1 MGTPLRPHLRSALL
15 AGIAV
20 LGCSSAGAQDAVI
33 ELPDVNVISSRL
45 GRTAPRVPVQE
56 RAPPVRRGAP
66 PAPSPESA
74 PGSAG
79 GSGDVNVEL
88 PSGITTG
95 TTITGASTTVVT
107 STDIERNP
115 GVTIQDLLSRQP
127 GIQVRSL
134 FGGVNGAQSTV
145 DIRGFGATASNNTLV
160 LINGRRINDLD
171 LAGVDLSTLPRESI
185 DHIEI
190 TRGNSGAVLY
200 GDGAVG
206 GVINIVTKSGASLPP
221 SARVAGAFG
230 SFNYAEGAASAN
242 GSYNTPWGQV
252 SASAYGNAVSSDG
265 YRQNNQLQQQNG
277 VGELRLTGP
286 EGGAYLNLSAD
297 NQHLGFP
304 GGRLVTPT
312 FSLVDSDPRG
322 AATPFD
328 YGDKQGLNG
337 TVGVTR
343 TLVPGTELILDG
355 GIRQKK
361 QQAGFFVAGFPDGD
375 RYVDTTLTT
384 YSVTPRL
391 VSNHNLAGTPGKLI
405 AGIDIYDAVYGSDR
419 SNHIGTAPVH
429 RYDLSQL
436 TVAAYFMETV
446 KVRPDTDVGFGARV
460 EQIDVS
466 ARDRFDPNA
475 PGGLFAG
482 PEGLP
487 LNSTETQHAWHLG
500 LDHRVNQHFAV
511 FARMAQSFRVPNV
524 DERVGMAPFGFPT
537 NFNLLTQTSRDY
549 EAGFRVRFSQFELQ
563 TSAYLMNLQNE
574 IFFSP
579 VSFTNTNLDPTRRYG
594 VETIAS
600 WQATQ
605 SLLFKVGVAYTRAVF
620 VEGPFTGND
629 VPLVARW
636 TESVGVSWDIYK
648 KYLVFD
654 CVVRWVG
661 ARRMDNDSANLQ
673 VLIPPNTLVDLRIG
687 GTIERFFWAFSVQN
701 LFDVRY
707 FEYAVSAIDFIT
719 GLPSVG
725 RYSAY
730 PLPTRTFQVKAGM
743 TF

>member
-1 MGTPLRPHLRSALL
+1 MGTPSRFHLRSALL

-20 LGCSSAGAQDAVI
+20 LGCSSAGAQDAVV
-33 ELPDVNVISSRL
+33 ELPDVNVTSSRL
-45 GRTAPRVPVQE
+45 GTTAPRTE
-56 RAPPVRRGAP
+56 RTPPVRRGAP
-66 PAPSPESA
+66 TAPSPA
-74 PGSAG
+74 ATPAAAAG
-79 GSGDVNVEL
+79 AGDVNVEL
-88 PSGITTG
+88 PSGIVTN
-95 TTITGASTTVVT
+95 TTITGASTTLIT

-134 FGGVNGAQSTV
+134 FGGVNGAASTV
-145 DIRGFGATASNNTLV
+145 DMRGFGATASNNTLV

-206 GVINIVTKSGASLPP
+206 GVINIVTKTGANLPP
-221 SARVAGAFG
+221 SARIAGTFG
-230 SFNYAEGAASAN
+230 SFRYAEGAASAN

-252 SASAYGNAVSSDG
+252 SASAYGNAISSDG

-277 VGELRLTGP
+277 VGELRLTGA

-322 AATPFD
+322 ATTPFD

-337 TVGVTR
+337 TIGVTR
-343 TLVPGTELILDG
+343 MLAPGTELILDG

-361 QQAGFFVAGFPDGD
+361 QQAGFFVAGFTDGD
-375 RYVDTTLTT
+375 RYIDTTLTT

-405 AGIDIYDAVYGSDR
+405 TGIDIYDAVYGSNR
-419 SNHIGTAPVH
+419 SNHSGEAPIH
-429 RYDLSQL
+429 RFNLQQL
-436 TVAAYFMETV
+436 TAAAYFMETV
-446 KVRPDTDVGFGARV
+446 KVRPDTDVGFGGRV
-460 EQIDVS
+460 QQIDLS
-466 ARDRFDPNA
+466 ASDRFDPNA
-475 PGGLFAG
+475 PAGLFAG

-500 LDHRVNQHFAV
+500 IDHRVNQHFAV
-511 FARMAQSFRVPNV
+511 FARMARSFRVPNV
-524 DERVGMAPFGFPT
+524 DERVGMAPFGVAT

-549 EAGFRVRFSQFELQ
+549 EAGFRVRFANFELQ

-579 VSFTNTNLDPTRRYG
+579 ATFTNTNLDPTRRYG
-594 VETIAS
+594 LETIAS

-605 SLLFKVGVAYTRAVF
+605 TLLFKVGVAYTRAIF

-636 TESVGVSWDIYK
+636 TESVGVSWDIYH

-654 CVVRWVG
+654 GVVRFVG

-687 GTIERFFWAFSVQN
+687 GTIEKFFWAFSVQN

-707 FEYAVSAIDFIT
+707 FEYAVSSIDFLT
-719 GLPSVG
+719 NLPNVG

-730 PLPTRTFQVKAGM
+730 PLPGRTFMVKAGV